1 MKFVLAPSKQ
11 SKVFFKNALNTM
23 VNSVCFL
30 GVAKFEIVQILK
42 TVFAAAAISTS
53 SMLEKEARI
62 PGVWPQLLRW

>member
-53 SMLEKEARI
+53 SMLEKEDRT
-62 PGVWPQLLRW
+62 PGVWPQLLQW